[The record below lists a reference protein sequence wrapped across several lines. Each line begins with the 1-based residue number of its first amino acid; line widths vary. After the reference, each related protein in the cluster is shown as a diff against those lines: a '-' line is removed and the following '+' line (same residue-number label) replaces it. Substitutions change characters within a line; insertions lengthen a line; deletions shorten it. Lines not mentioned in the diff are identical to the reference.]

1 MDFFSLKRY
10 KKLYHN
16 HSKHVDSF
24 NFEKM
29 PLKVKREFTKEEQ
42 ELISQLPFIRLDDPR
57 TLLVNERPENDA
69 MIEILSGLDNL
80 QDALLYDIYNMY
92 EQKYRDVTLDTFLI
106 ATDMN
111 ETYRRLIVLILPEI
125 LWCHGNDTI
134 KSRLF

>member
-69 MIEILSGLDNL
+69 LIELLSGLDNL
-80 QDALLYDIYNMY
+80 QNALLNDIYSMY
-92 EQKYRDVTLDTFLI
+92 QKKYKEVNLDNFLVPGS
-106 ATDMN
+106 D
-111 ETYRRLIVLILPEI
+111 ETYRRMIVLVLPEI
-125 LWCHGNDTI
+125 FWCHGNDTV